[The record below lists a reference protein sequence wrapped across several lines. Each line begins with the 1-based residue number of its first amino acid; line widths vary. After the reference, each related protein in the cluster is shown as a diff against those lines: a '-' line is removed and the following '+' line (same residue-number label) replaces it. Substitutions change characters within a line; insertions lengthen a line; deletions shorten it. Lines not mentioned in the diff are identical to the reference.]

1 MIRACKRGRWLALC
15 WSRRRKRATREE
27 SSERGIKY
35 QGSSTRVRGRKCGH
49 GVGETEPR
57 ERSAAPFVQREFT
70 CRKRRSTRPALRLSA
85 CAAVIFNPDTY
96 VNTGA
101 SRPRQDA
108 THLCQTNR
116 IKCYIR
122 KTPAFVS
129 GIGALAAV
137 AKASVSVARV
147 SAGSM
152 IPSSHSRAVA
162 KYACDSPS
170 YRCRI
175 ASWYL
180 SASA

>member
-1 MIRACKRGRWLALC
+1 MSVKRGAWLDIVGAGGG
-15 WSRRRKRATREE
+15 RE
-27 SSERGIKY
+27 R
-35 QGSSTRVRGRKCGH
+35 
-49 GVGETEPR
+49 R
-57 ERSAAPFVQREFT
+57 ERSLRSEVLSIREAARVCAEEKVWPWSWRDRTERAERRPPFVQREFT